1 LLGHAW
7 PLRSLCAE
15 QDAKGNRQ
23 IAYGSGFGQRPSSK
37 PRCEGVTAMDF
48 IERLFGISPDG
59 GDGSVEMMIFGGV
72 VLLAVLLAWRWRS
85 KHLTPNM

>member
-1 LLGHAW
+1 
-7 PLRSLCAE
+7 
-15 QDAKGNRQ
+15 
-23 IAYGSGFGQRPSSK
+23 
-37 PRCEGVTAMDF
+37 MDF